1 MAAPVEMAMP
11 ASASGQGGG
20 VVHAVADHDDLAAR
34 GLFAADER
42 GLVLGQHFGVDIVDA
57 DLSGDGFGSLAA
69 VAGHH
74 HDLVDTEL
82 VQRAR
87 RLSPPCAG
95 GHECR

>member
-1 MAAPVEMAMP
+1 MMTLRPAAF
-11 ASASGQGGG
+11 
-20 VVHAVADHDDLAAR
+20 
-34 GLFAADER
+34 FAADER
-42 GLVLGQHFGVDIVDA
+42 GLVLGQDFGVDIVDA

-82 VQRAR
+82 VQRAHGGFR
-87 RLSPPCAG
+87 PPCAA